1 MEEGQRKLFHFD
13 DVFSPFTLAYFPRP
27 LQRARCLIEAP
38 YSPSSSEGQSVG
50 RPDRPFVIQIGSV
63 SAYAERQDKWLTCCV
78 REAGIHATL
87 PRGFLSRSGLRVLP
101 FPPARRSLDFS
112 LHYNGES
119 ERARGMQGRGYS
131 DKKFDPHRIFHRVSI
146 SSPRLSIGI
155 CTTKWLSV
163 MTMKPP
169 MTPEMELDCGES

>member
-1 MEEGQRKLFHFD
+1 MLQVEDNIYSKNKSKRWKRAKGSYSILMMYSRR
-13 DVFSPFTLAYFPRP
+13 SPWLISPG
-27 LQRARCLIEAP
+27 LSSCLIEAP

-119 ERARGMQGRGYS
+119 ERARARHAGRGGRGYS

-146 SSPRLSIGI
+146 SSERWGGG
-155 CTTKWLSV
+155 
-163 MTMKPP
+163 
-169 MTPEMELDCGES
+169 GET